1 MARLPSTTGAQALRD
16 LVVRLAAAAV

>member
-1 MARLPSTTGAQALRD
+1 MPRLPSTTQAQALRD